1 MFHFFQR
8 RGSFIAKTL
17 VFRVSGQD
25 KGKSWFILRPSCNL
39 IALKPTESSQGS
51 FATRPWIVILILA
64 KSIDTMTNSTKFTPS
79 LIPSRYSRFEI
90 SSFVY
95 SFSKRTFISNLS
107 PHFSCHFMV
116 RNVRFALERTLE
128 IVAREGR
135 EIRLNFSRLCPQSTP
150 PKSIAICKQFAR
162 IAG

>member
-95 SFSKRTFISNLS
+95 SFSKRIYLEFIVTFFVS
-107 PHFSCHFMV
+107 FSV
-116 RNVRFALERTLE
+116 RNVRFALERALE

>member
-95 SFSKRTFISNLS
+95 SFSKRIYLEFIATFFVS
-107 PHFSCHFMV
+107 FSV
-116 RNVRFALERTLE
+116 RNVRFALERALE

-135 EIRLNFSRLCPQSTP
+135 EICLNFSRLCPQSTP

>member
-17 VFRVSGQD
+17 VFRVSEQD

-95 SFSKRTFISNLS
+95 SFSKRIYLEFIVTFFVS
-107 PHFSCHFMV
+107 FSV

-128 IVAREGR
+128 IVTREGR

>member
-95 SFSKRTFISNLS
+95 SFSKRIYLEFIVTFFVS
-107 PHFSCHFMV
+107 FSV

-128 IVAREGR
+128 IVTREGR

>member
-64 KSIDTMTNSTKFTPS
+64 KSIDTMTNSTKFMPS

-95 SFSKRTFISNLS
+95 SFSKRIYLEFIATFFVS
-107 PHFSCHFMV
+107 FSV
-116 RNVRFALERTLE
+116 RNVRFALKRALE

-135 EIRLNFSRLCPQSTP
+135 EIRFNFSRLCPQSTP